1 MDSEKKKPIPRWLR
15 AYKIRHP
22 KRLAFLVAYS
32 VKGTIQAAAKVAE
45 IDRQTH
51 YDWMKAD
58 PQYKA
63 AFAEA
68 YEHCGD
74 VLEDEAWR
82 RAVDGVPKG
91 IYRKG
96 FLVGT
101 EQEFS
106 DTMLIF
112 KLKGH
117 KPEKYKD
124 RIQQEHTGDIGLG
137 ALFEAMMKQKP
148 K

>member
-1 MDSEKKKPIPRWLR
+1 MDSPKQRVPKWLKP
-15 AYKIRHP
+15 YKIQHP
-22 KRLAFLVAYS
+22 KKRAFLIAYS
-32 VKGTIQAAAKVAE
+32 VKGTILAASKQAE
-45 IDRQTH
+45 IDRTMH
-51 YDWMKAD
+51 YDWMKSD
-58 PQYKA
+58 PQYAA

-68 YEHCGD
+68 YAQCGD

-124 RIQQEHTGDIGLG
+124 RIQQEHNVQVDLKDII
-137 ALFEAMMKQKP
+137 AAAKAP
-148 K
+148 KV